1 MYQISKLLREP
12 LLHFFLLGAG
22 LFLLSGFVG
31 ESDQDQPD
39 RIVVN
44 ASQIERLIEGWKKTR
59 MRPPTIA
66 ELDGLIEDHIREEI
80 YYRQALAMGL
90 DRDDTIVRRRLRQKM
105 EFLSQDLAARV
116 DPTESELQA
125 YLEENEDSF
134 RLEPRIGFR
143 HIYFNRDRR
152 GARAH
157 PDALH
162 LLARLRGDDGT
173 IDIAT
178 SGDPLP
184 LPHDYESLP
193 EREVINL
200 FGRDF
205 AAQLLSLAPGAWQGP
220 LMSGYGLH
228 LVFIRERT
236 ASKTPA
242 LALVRDAVSREWRE
256 ARRQATNDELYQQL
270 RERYTVVVER
280 PRLLNPDT
288 KLAEVAQP

>member
-44 ASQIERLIEGWKKTR
+44 ASQIERLIESWKKTR
-59 MRPPTIA
+59 MRPPTMA

-134 RLEPRIGFR
+134 RLEPRISFQ
-143 HIYFNRDRR
+143 HIYFNPDRR
-152 GARAH
+152 GAKAH
-157 PDALH
+157 TDAVH
-162 LLARLRGDDGT
+162 LLAMPRGDGGT

-184 LPHDYESLP
+184 LPHEYKSLP

-228 LVFIRERT
+228 LVFVRERT
-236 ASKTPA
+236 ESKTPA
-242 LALVRDAVSREWRE
+242 LAEVRDAVSREWRE
-256 ARRQATNDELYQQL
+256 ARRRATNEEVYQQL
-270 RERYTVVVER
+270 RERYTVVVEG
-280 PRLLNPDT
+280 PRSLNPDT